1 MADSTTCGSGD
12 ITYIP
17 TFGDST
23 LDYCYGEG
31 KIVISPAPTGP
42 YELSWTGGNWVSF
55 TTDSGSSAGGGGWSV
70 QGKYYEILNSA
81 PSFKLPPIWM
91 ITSACDGQF
100 IALNPTDADGDVV
113 KCRWATQLEA
123 SSAYYNPPYWPS
135 LSIDQDN
142 CVVHYNGTLDST
154 SQGVKPIALMIEDFD
169 VNGNI
174 KSSTPIQ
181 FLAQVW
187 TPNVSAR
194 SLMPSPRIQTIEID
208 SDCWPNCY
216 PVIPDDDDY
225 IDSRKKRNAP
235 ASTSTTS
242 TIAASTT
249 TTSTTAASTTTT
261 FTTSTVQPTAY
272 CPEAPIFDDSIVPLD
287 GAELDVTNNQVT
299 ITLAAISKYTEI
311 ALYEYQGPLG
321 FQCGAIDPN
330 MVILSLSQ

>member
-1 MADSTTCGSGD
+1 MADSTNCGSGS

-31 KIVISPAPTGP
+31 KIVISPAPTSP
-42 YELSWTGGNWVSF
+42 YELSWTGSAWVTF
-55 TTDSGSSAGGGGWSV
+55 TTDSGSSAGGSGWSV

-91 ITSACDGQF
+91 IKSACDGQF

-113 KCRWATQLEA
+113 KCRWATQSEA
-123 SSAYYNPPYWPS
+123 SSAYYSQTLWPS

-142 CVVHYNGTLDST
+142 CVVHYNGTLDS
-154 SQGVKPIALMIEDFD
+154 SGQGVKPIALMIEDFD
-169 VNGNI
+169 ANGSI

-194 SLMPSPRIQTIEID
+194 SLIPSMRIQTTEID

-216 PVIPDDDDY
+216 PVIPDDNDDDY
-225 IDSRKKRNAP
+225 IDGRKKRSILMPESRSSP
-235 ASTSTTS
+235 A
-242 TIAASTT
+242 
-249 TTSTTAASTTTT
+249 
-261 FTTSTVQPTAY
+261 AY
-272 CPEAPIFDDSIVPLD
+272 CDPKTAPVFDDSIVPLD
-287 GAELDVTNNQVT
+287 GTEVNVINNQVT
-299 ITLAAISKYTEI
+299 MTLAAVSQNGGI
-311 ALYEYQGPLG
+311 AVYEYQGPLG
-321 FQCGAIDPN
+321 FQCGAIDQN
-330 MVILSLSQ
+330 MVILYCLDKNDYSKTFSIPNVNGPFHLIN